1 MTVPIRQ
8 IRSFV
13 RRHGRLTTGQQRA
26 LQELWQR
33 YGIDVADDPLDL
45 RALFNEP
52 QQVILE
58 IGFGNGDS
66 LLNQAQAHP
75 QTAYLGIE
83 VYQPGVGRLLQQL
96 AQQQV
101 SNVKVIC
108 HDAVEVIRH
117 NIPDNSLDGVQIFFP
132 DPWPKKRHHKRRL
145 IQPDF
150 IKSLVP
156 KLKSGAYL
164 HLATDWQPYA
174 EHMLEVLSAQPDLT
188 NCAPDNTYYPRPAH
202 RPLTKFE
209 QRGERL
215 GHEVFDLMF
224 QRCAP
229 SS

>member
-13 RRHGRLTTGQQRA
+13 RRQGRLTTGQQRA

-33 YGIDVADDPLDL
+33 YGIDVADDSLDL
-45 RALFNEP
+45 NTLFNEP
-52 QQVILE
+52 QLVILE
-58 IGFGNGDS
+58 IGFGNGES
-66 LLNQAQAHP
+66 LLSQAQAHP

-83 VYQPGVGRLLQQL
+83 VYQPGVGRLLQRL
-96 AQQQV
+96 AQQQIN
-101 SNVKVIC
+101 NVKLIC
-108 HDAVEVIRH
+108 HDAVEVICH
-117 NIPDNSLDGVQIFFP
+117 NIADNSLDGVQIFFP

-150 IKSLVP
+150 INLLVP
-156 KLKSGAYL
+156 KLTTDAYL

-174 EHMLEVLSAQPDLT
+174 EHMLAVLSAQPDLI
-188 NCAPDNTYYPRPAH
+188 NCAPDKTYYPRPMH

-224 QRCAP
+224 QRT
-229 SS
+229 S